1 MKKKFTISAALV
13 LISFIGFSQCPSYF
27 TRNNGNGTC
36 GAEAQ
41 IKMYFPS
48 CPVTAPSIDSVYLN
62 GQKAN
67 IAFFAPDDSKCA
79 NQGYVS
85 YCFSGDLPPASSIKV
100 YFNFG
105 VVDGDTTGC
114 NVPSGPEAG
123 PTPVVLSSFD
133 AQRGGLTSVTVNWKT
148 EQEINSKGFEIQRSS
163 DNINFEPVGFVSSKT
178 ANSSLAQYYSFT
190 DNSNNVKGTSFY
202 RLKMVDLDNTF
213 AFSSIKTVKGSGLQA
228 EVNVFP
234 NPASSNSK
242 ITVGNLSESTNVRV
256 FDNTGRLIQQIT
268 STNSNSVDLN
278 HLQKGSYFIKI
289 TGLETGTSTV
299 KKLSII
305 N

>member
-1 MKKKFTISAALV
+1 MKKKFTISALLT
-13 LISFIGFSQCPSYF
+13 LITFIGFSQCPNYF
-27 TRNNGNGTC
+27 KRNNGNTG
-36 GAEAQ
+36 GAEASVQ
-41 IKMYFPS
+41 MYFSS
-48 CPVTAPSIDSVYLN
+48 CPVTAPTIDSIYVSGVKAGITLQSIDASTC
-62 GQKAN
+62 
-67 IAFFAPDDSKCA
+67 SKF
-79 NQGYVS
+79 GYVT
-85 YCFSGDLPPASSIKV
+85 YTFTGNLPPAHTMQVFFDFANI
-100 YFNFG
+100 
-105 VVDGDTTGC
+105 DTSTAC
-114 NVPSGPEAG
+114 NVPDGPSAG
-123 PTPVVLSSFD
+123 PTPVILTSFD
-133 AQRGGLTSVTVNWKT
+133 AQRSGLNSVTVNWKT

-163 DNINFEPVGFVSSKT
+163 DNINFEAVGFVSSKT

-190 DNSNNVKGTSFY
+190 DNSNNLKAASFY

-268 STNSNSVDLN
+268 STNGNSVDLN

>member
-1 MKKKFTISAALV
+1 MKKKFTISAALS
-13 LISFIGFSQCPSYF
+13 LITFFGFAQCPSYF

-48 CPVTAPSIDSVYLN
+48 CPVTAPKIDSIYV
-62 GQKAN
+62 GGVKAN
-67 IAFFAPDDSKCA
+67 ITVFPPDTSKCSV
-79 NQGYVS
+79 QGYVS
-85 YCFSGDLPPASSIKV
+85 YCFSGNLPPVSSIKV
-100 YFNFG
+100 FFDFD
-105 VVDGDTTGC
+105 VTDTITTAC
-114 NVPSGPEAG
+114 DVSNGPAAG

-133 AQRGGLTSVTVNWKT
+133 AERTTASSVAVNWKT
-148 EQEINSKGFEIQRSS
+148 EQEFNASGVEIQRSS
-163 DNINFEPVGFVSSKT
+163 DNINFVAVGFVSSKN
-178 ANSSLAQYYSFT
+178 ANSSIAQYYSFT
-190 DNSNNVKGTSFY
+190 DNSNSAKGTTFY
-202 RLKMVDLDNTF
+202 RIKMVDLDNTF
-213 AFSSIKTVKGSGLQA
+213 AFSSIKAVKGTGFQA

-242 ITVGNLSESTNVRV
+242 ITIGNLSESTSVRV
-256 FDNTGRLIQQIT
+256 FDNTGRLIQQIS
-268 STNSNSVDLN
+268 STNSSSLELN

-289 TGLETGTSTV
+289 IGLETGASTV